1 MTRRWEALPRWSVEA
16 GLGAVAFLLAG
27 VPLVIGGSRYLMT
40 LAIDLVVVASYAV
53 ALNLLF
59 GRTGQLFLCLGAL
72 AGVSAYG
79 TVLLADRVGV
89 PLVVALGVGVAVS
102 AALGG
107 LFSLVAARRNLG
119 VIFLGIVT
127 LAFSLV
133 FTQLL
138 LGGGALTGGETGLVI
153 EAGTGSVLRDRIP
166 AYYLLLG
173 VLIGSLVLMRGI
185 DRSYLGWA
193 FRALKD
199 DPGTAELAGVDV
211 VSAKVTAAVLGS
223 AILGVTGALA
233 AVHDGFLSPTGF
245 DVGDLDIRVL
255 VVLAVGGVGSL
266 LGPVVGA
273 VVVTAL
279 DEVLRPLG
287 QLRLTVYGLV
297 LVVIFLRFR
306 DGLLPAF
313 AAAGPR
319 WVRARGRGNA

>member
-1 MTRRWEALPRWSVEA
+1 MAPRSELPARRSVEF
-16 GLGAVAFLLAG
+16 GLGAVAIVLAG

-53 ALNLLF
+53 ALNLLLA
-59 GRTGQLFLCLGAL
+59 RTGQLFLCLGAL

-89 PLVVALGVGVAVS
+89 PLVVAVGSGVSAS
-102 AALGG
+102 AALGVA
-107 LFSLVAARRNLG
+107 FSLVAARRNLG

-138 LGGGALTGGETGLVI
+138 LGGGGLTGGETGLVI

-173 VLIGSLVLMRGI
+173 VLIGSLVLMRVI

-193 FRALKD
+193 FGALKD
-199 DPGTAELAGVDV
+199 DPRTAELAGVDV
-211 VSAKVTAAVLGS
+211 TAAKAMAALLGS
-223 AILGVTGALA
+223 TILGVTGALS

-255 VVLAVGGVGSL
+255 VVLGVGGVGSL

-279 DEVLRPLG
+279 DELLRPLG

-306 DGLLPAF
+306 DGMLPAF
-313 AAAGPR
+313 VAAGRR
-319 WVRARGRGNA
+319 WARPRGRGAA